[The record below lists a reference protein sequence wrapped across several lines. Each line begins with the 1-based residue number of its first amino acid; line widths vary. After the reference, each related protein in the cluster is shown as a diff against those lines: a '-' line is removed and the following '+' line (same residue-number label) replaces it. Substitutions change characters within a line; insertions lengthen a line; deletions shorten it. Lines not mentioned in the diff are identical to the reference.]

1 MVTSVVVGYWVTHRT
16 GKRLIGWPVAV
27 VVFFLGALLAGYL
40 EFGTQEQHLQSI
52 KERPAKVIKAAE
64 EKLLAMG
71 CTVKDSGAAI
81 GEMDNSLRAWAVPGM
96 CPVAKSDERHRVY
109 VIGTIGNDKV
119 IRLSTRAFS
128 QVESGSMKSLY
139 TGAIEFRG
147 VIVGGSAAEQ
157 FRLTPTGTALE

>member
-1 MVTSVVVGYWVTHRT
+1 MVTSVVVGYWVTNKT
-16 GKRLIGWPVAV
+16 GKRAIGWPVAV
-27 VVFFLGALLAGYL
+27 LVLFLGALLASYL

-81 GEMDNSLRAWAVPGM
+81 GEMDNSLRAWAVPAM
-96 CPVAKSDERHRVY
+96 CPVAKSAERRKVY

-119 IRLSTRAFS
+119 LRLSTWTFS

-147 VIVGGSAAEQ
+147 VIVGGSAVEQ
-157 FRLTPTGTALE
+157 FKLTPTGTVLE